1 MDDGSHRENGRH
13 KAAQGQWM
21 QHQPSMKQVMSII
34 AERDAA
40 IQERNLA
47 ISEKKTAVAER
58 DMAFLQRDTAIA
70 ERNNAIMER
79 DSALTALQYRENSMS
94 TAANINMSSGC
105 PPGCQMPRGVKHMHH
120 PHMHHQQQHHI
131 PQMSESAYETRDMEL
146 NDSLPASPHTGR
158 ALESAK
164 PKRGRRAKEP
174 KTATTKAIGNKRGPK
189 TQRKVKKES
198 EDDLTKIMFV
208 KTTLGYCEEE
218 EEEPSGSKHVL
229 LGSKS
234 DWKQNQEMVGLNQ
247 VVYDETTMPPP
258 VCSCTGILRQCY
270 KWGNGGW
277 QSSCCTTTLSTYP
290 LPALPNKKH
299 ARVGGRKMSG
309 SAFNKL
315 LSRLAAEGHHDLSNP
330 VDLKDNW
337 AKHGTNRYITIK

>member
-1 MDDGSHRENGRH
+1 MDDGGHRDNGRH
-13 KAAQGQWM
+13 KTPQGQQWMM

-47 ISEKKTAVAER
+47 ISERKSAVAER

-79 DSALTALQYRENSMS
+79 DSALSALQYRENSMATPS
-94 TAANINMSSGC
+94 AVSNMAAAC
-105 PPGCQMPRGVKHMHH
+105 PPGCQMPRGVKHIHH
-120 PHMHHQQQHHI
+120 LQMHHQHHML
-131 PQMSESAYETRDMEL
+131 QLSDHAYDESREMEGLPTSPPPET
-146 NDSLPASPHTGR
+146 
-158 ALESAK
+158 ALDSAK
-164 PKRGRRAKEP
+164 PKRGGKRVKDP
-174 KTATTKAIGNKRGPK
+174 KATTKTTANKRGPK
-189 TQRKVKKES
+189 NPRKVKKEN

-208 KTTLGYCEEE
+208 KTLDYGEEE
-218 EEEPSGSKHVL
+218 TSKLVL
-229 LGSKS
+229 TGSKS
-234 DWKQNQEMVGLNQ
+234 DWKSQEMVGLNQ

-258 VCSCTGILRQCY
+258 VCSCTGDLRQCY

-277 QSSCCTTTLSTYP
+277 QSSCCTTTISMYP
-290 LPALPNKKH
+290 LPALPNKRH

-330 VDLKDNW
+330 VDLKDHW

>member
-1 MDDGSHRENGRH
+1 MDDGGHRDNGRH
-13 KAAQGQWM
+13 KAPQGQWMM

-47 ISEKKTAVAER
+47 ISERKSAVAER

-79 DSALTALQYRENSMS
+79 DSALSALQYRENSMS
-94 TAANINMSSGC
+94 TTTPAVSNMAAAC
-105 PPGCQMPRGVKHMHH
+105 PPGCQMPRGVKHIHH
-120 PHMHHQQQHHI
+120 PQIHHQQQHHML
-131 PQMSESAYETRDMEL
+131 QVSDHAYDETREMEPH
-146 NDSLPASPHTGR
+146 DVSPPPGT

-164 PKRGRRAKEP
+164 PKRGKRVKDP
-174 KTATTKAIGNKRGPK
+174 KATTKTTANKRGPK
-189 TQRKVKKES
+189 NPRKVKKEN
-198 EDDLTKIMFV
+198 EDELTKIMFV
-208 KTTLGYCEEE
+208 KTSLDYGEEE
-218 EEEPSGSKHVL
+218 TSKLVL
-229 LGSKS
+229 TGSKS
-234 DWKQNQEMVGLNQ
+234 DWKSQEMVGLNQ

-258 VCSCTGILRQCY
+258 VCSCTGDLRQCY

-277 QSSCCTTTLSTYP
+277 QSSCCTTTISMYP
-290 LPALPNKKH
+290 LPALPNKRH

-330 VDLKDNW
+330 VDLKDHW

>member
-1 MDDGSHRENGRH
+1 MDDGGHRDNGRH
-13 KAAQGQWM
+13 KAPQGQWMM

-47 ISEKKTAVAER
+47 ISERKSAVAER

-79 DSALTALQYRENSMS
+79 DSALSALQYRENSMS
-94 TAANINMSSGC
+94 TPGASAVANMAAC
-105 PPGCQMPRGVKHMHH
+105 PPGCQMPRGVKHIHH
-120 PHMHHQQQHHI
+120 PQVHHQHHML
-131 PQMSESAYETRDMEL
+131 QLTENAYDETREMEPS
-146 NDSLPASPHTGR
+146 DGLPTSPPPET
-158 ALESAK
+158 AK
-164 PKRGRRAKEP
+164 PKRGKRVKDPNAKT
-174 KTATTKAIGNKRGPK
+174 KTTANKRGPK
-189 TQRKVKKES
+189 TQRKVKKEN
-198 EDDLTKIMFV
+198 EEDLTKIIFV
-208 KTTLGYCEEE
+208 KTNLDYGGEEE
-218 EEEPSGSKHVL
+218 TSKNVL
-229 LGSKS
+229 IGSKS
-234 DWKQNQEMVGLNQ
+234 DWKSQEMVGLNQ

-258 VCSCTGILRQCY
+258 VCSCTGDLRQCY

-277 QSSCCTTTLSTYP
+277 QSSCCTTTISMYP
-290 LPALPNKKH
+290 LPALPNKRH

-330 VDLKDNW
+330 VDLKDHW

>member
-1 MDDGSHRENGRH
+1 MDDGGHRENGRH
-13 KAAQGQWM
+13 KAPQGQWLM

-47 ISEKKTAVAER
+47 ISEKKAAIAER

-79 DSALTALQYRENSMS
+79 DSALTALQYRENSMVNAAA
-94 TAANINMSSGC
+94 AANMSAC
-105 PPGCQMPRGVKHMHH
+105 PPGCQISRGVKHLHH
-120 PHMHHQQQHHI
+120 PHMHHHHQHNV
-131 PQMSESAYETRDMEL
+131 PQLTENAYETREMEP
-146 NDSLPASPHTGR
+146 NDGLPTSTPTGS

-164 PKRGRRAKEP
+164 PKRGKRVKDP
-174 KTATTKAIGNKRGPK
+174 KATTQTAANKRGPK
-189 TQRKVKKES
+189 SQRKVKKEN

-208 KTTLGYCEEE
+208 KTTHDYTEED
-218 EEEPSGSKHVL
+218 SGKHIL
-229 LGSKS
+229 IGSKS
-234 DWKQNQEMVGLNQ
+234 DWKNQEMVGLNQ

-258 VCSCTGILRQCY
+258 ICSCTGILRQCY

-277 QSSCCTTTLSTYP
+277 QSSCCTTTLSMYP
-290 LPALPNKKH
+290 LPALPNKRH

-330 VDLKDNW
+330 VDLKDHW

>member
-1 MDDGSHRENGRH
+1 MDDGRH
-13 KAAQGQWM
+13 KAPQGQWM
-21 QHQPSMKQVMSII
+21 MQQQHQPSMKQVMSII

-47 ISEKKTAVAER
+47 ISERKSAVAER

-79 DSALTALQYRENSMS
+79 DSALAALQYRE
-94 TAANINMSSGC
+94 SSLASASSA
-105 PPGCQMPRGVKHMHH
+105 KHMHH
-120 PHMHHQQQHHI
+120 PHMHHHHML
-131 PQMSESAYETRDMEL
+131 QLSETPYEAREMETNGGL
-146 NDSLPASPHTGR
+146 LTSQLP
-158 ALESAK
+158 LESGK
-164 PKRGRRAKEP
+164 QKRGKRVKDP
-174 KTATTKAIGNKRGPK
+174 KTTASKRGPK
-189 TQRKVKKES
+189 NQRKVKKEN
-198 EDDLTKIMFV
+198 ETKIMFV
-208 KTTLGYCEEE
+208 KTTLDYSEEE
-218 EEEPSGSKHVL
+218 EEEEAT
-229 LGSKS
+229 GSKS
-234 DWKQNQEMVGLNQ
+234 DWKSQEMVGLNQ

-258 VCSCTGILRQCY
+258 VCSCTGVLRQCY

-277 QSSCCTTTLSTYP
+277 QSSCCTTTLSMHP

-330 VDLKDNW
+330 VDLKDHW
-337 AKHGTNRYITIK
+337 AKHGTNRYTTIK

>member
-1 MDDGSHRENGRH
+1 MDDGGHRENGRH
-13 KAAQGQWM
+13 KAAAQGQWLM

-47 ISEKKTAVAER
+47 ISEKKAAVAER

-79 DSALTALQYRENSMS
+79 DSALTALQYRENSMV
-94 TAANINMSSGC
+94 TAASANMSAC
-105 PPGCQMPRGVKHMHH
+105 PPGCQISRGVKHLHH
-120 PHMHHQQQHHI
+120 PHMHHHHQHQHHI
-131 PQMSESAYETRDMEL
+131 PQLTENAYESRDMEP
-146 NDSLPASPHTGR
+146 NDGLPTSPPAGS

-164 PKRGRRAKEP
+164 PKRGKRVKDP
-174 KTATTKAIGNKRGPK
+174 KATTQTTANKRGPK
-189 TQRKVKKES
+189 NQRKVKKES
-198 EDDLTKIMFV
+198 DDDLNKIMFV
-208 KTTLGYCEEE
+208 KTTHDYTEED
-218 EEEPSGSKHVL
+218 SSKHIL
-229 LGSKS
+229 IGSKS
-234 DWKQNQEMVGLNQ
+234 DWKSQEMVGLNQ

-258 VCSCTGILRQCY
+258 VCSCTGVLRQCY

-277 QSSCCTTTLSTYP
+277 QSSCCTTTLSMYP
-290 LPALPNKKH
+290 LPALPNKRH

-330 VDLKDNW
+330 VDLKDHW

>member
-1 MDDGSHRENGRH
+1 MDDGGRH
-13 KAAQGQWM
+13 KAPQGQQQ

-47 ISEKKTAVAER
+47 ISERKSAVAER

-79 DSALTALQYRENSMS
+79 DSALSALQFHDSSMAS
-94 TAANINMSSGC
+94 PSSSA
-105 PPGCQMPRGVKHMHH
+105 KHMHH
-120 PHMHHQQQHHI
+120 HQQHHI
-131 PQMSESAYETRDMEL
+131 LPLSETPYDGLLTSQL
-146 NDSLPASPHTGR
+146 

-164 PKRGRRAKEP
+164 PKRGKRVRDP
-174 KTATTKAIGNKRGPK
+174 KNTAASKRGTK
-189 TQRKVKKES
+189 NHRKVKKEK
-198 EDDLTKIMFV
+198 EDDLSKIMFV
-208 KTTLGYCEEE
+208 KTTTLDYGEEE
-218 EEEPSGSKHVL
+218 V
-229 LGSKS
+229 
-234 DWKQNQEMVGLNQ
+234 NQ

-258 VCSCTGILRQCY
+258 VCSCTGVLRQCY

-277 QSSCCTTTLSTYP
+277 QSSCCTTTLSMHP

-315 LSRLAAEGHHDLSNP
+315 LSRLAAQGHSDLSDS
-330 VDLKDNW
+330 VDLKDHW